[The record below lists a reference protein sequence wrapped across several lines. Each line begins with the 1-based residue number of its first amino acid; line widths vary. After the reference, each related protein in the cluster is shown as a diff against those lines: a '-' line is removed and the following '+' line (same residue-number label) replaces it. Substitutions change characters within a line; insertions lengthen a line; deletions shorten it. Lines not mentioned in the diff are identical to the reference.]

1 LSDGARERPL
11 RVALDW
17 TPLLDPPTGVGRYT
31 AQLGAALESHGV
43 ELTRYAIARGAGR
56 SEAPARWRVP
66 TKVVQAAWRRFGRPS
81 IERLVGAVDV
91 VHAPNFVLPVSGSI
105 PGVVTVH
112 DLSFLSDEAFPG
124 GHRLRDLV
132 PWSLRRAARVLVP
145 TQAVKDEILDYAP
158 VAHDRV
164 VVTHEGVSQVFYGAT
179 PLPGT
184 VLAEMGIRPPFA
196 LAVGT
201 IEPRKN
207 LPRLLEAWRQARAD
221 GALAE
226 WMLVIAGPQG
236 WGPSLPETPGV
247 ALVGWVGDETLP
259 GLLAAAELFCYPSLY
274 EGFGLPPLE
283 AMAAG
288 VPALVGRYA
297 AAAETLG
304 DAAEVVDPRDV
315 DALAGALARLASDDE
330 LRRSYAR
337 AGKARAASFTWERT
351 AAATL
356 SAYRATL
363 EDG

>member
-1 LSDGARERPL
+1 M

-31 AQLGAALESHGV
+31 AQLGAALEAHGV
-43 ELTRYAIARGAGR
+43 ELTRYAISRGAGR
-56 SEAPARWRVP
+56 SEASARWRVP
-66 TKVVQAAWRRFGRPS
+66 TKIVQASWRKFGRPS

-91 VHAPNFVLPVSGSI
+91 VHAPNFVLPVTGDI

-112 DLSFLSDEAFPG
+112 DLSFLSETAFAG

-132 PWSLRRAARVLVP
+132 PWSVERAARVLVP
-145 TQAVKDEILDYAP
+145 SAAVKAELHDYVPGVPDERI
-158 VAHDRV
+158 

-179 PLPGT
+179 PLPDST
-184 VLAEMGIRPPFA
+184 LAGMGIRRPYA

-207 LPRLLEAWRQARAD
+207 LPRLLDAWRRARP
-221 GALAE
+221 AE
-226 WMLVIAGPQG
+226 WTLVVAGPEG
-236 WGPSLPETPGV
+236 WGPRLPETPGV
-247 ALVGWVGDETLP
+247 TLVGWVGDETLP

-288 VPALVGRYA
+288 APALVGAYP
-297 AAAETLG
+297 AAAETVG
-304 DAAEVVDPRDV
+304 DAAELVDPLDV
-315 DALAGALARLASDDE
+315 DAIAGALDRLTSDE
-330 LRRSYAR
+330 TLRRSYAL

-356 SAYRATL
+356 AAYRATL
-363 EDG
+363 ERA